1 MNNLKCSENA
11 ATPREPCRPCDS
23 SEDLLLTA
31 AFPYSLTVGSPA
43 SSHPLHPPSIDSTLV
58 YPIFCKLS
66 ATSAE
71 RNPPPQYKIILLE
84 VSGTF
89 ISMSLSIRPRL
100 ICTAPGRC
108 PLAHSWSSLT
118 STSRNF
124 SPLSIRLF
132 TSATLVSLIRGF
144 TSLTSFKNCGE
155 CFIAQLPIHF

>member
-1 MNNLKCSENA
+1 MNNLNCTERRRC
-11 ATPREPCRPCDS
+11 TPEPCRPCDS
-23 SEDLLLTA
+23 SEDLSLTWDL
-31 AFPYSLTVGSPA
+31 PYSLTVGSPA
-43 SSHPLHPPSIDSTLV
+43 SSQPLHPPSIDSTLV

-89 ISMSLSIRPRL
+89 TSMSLSIKPRL

-124 SPLSIRLF
+124 SPLSIRFF
-132 TSATLVSLIRGF
+132 TTATLVSLIRGF

-155 CFIAQLPIHF
+155 CFIA